1 MGQCLPLCIR
11 DLISSIRANPAQTA
25 ALLEPRT
32 GQGTALGVLCH
43 GNGSAPASL
52 KMGTGKWRKPC
63 LDHKNSCSGNSLRNV
78 PVLEQ
83 IKVSFVG
90 IIPWKEGAGKV
101 LWLGWHRSSQPVFN
115 PRDCASPGSCLCS
128 LTSLLSSACQSCP
141 NNPPVSMDMSSKSL
155 GNGWRLREHLHSQS
169 SFSPCHSKCHQK

>member
-11 DLISSIRANPAQTA
+11 NLIPSIRANTAQTA
-25 ALLEPRT
+25 ALLEPGT
-32 GQGTALGVLCH
+32 GQGTALGIPCH

-52 KMGTGKWRKPC
+52 KMGAGKWRKP
-63 LDHKNSCSGNSLRNV
+63 LDHENTCSGNSLRNV

-83 IKVSFVG
+83 KKASFVG
-90 IIPWKEGAGKV
+90 TIPWKAGAGKV
-101 LWLGWHRSSQPVFN
+101 LGLGWHHSSQPVFN
-115 PRDCASPGSCLCS
+115 AQDCASPSSCLCS
-128 LTSLLSSACQSCP
+128 LTSLLSSACQPCP
-141 NNPPVSMDMSSKSL
+141 NNPPVSMDMSSRSL